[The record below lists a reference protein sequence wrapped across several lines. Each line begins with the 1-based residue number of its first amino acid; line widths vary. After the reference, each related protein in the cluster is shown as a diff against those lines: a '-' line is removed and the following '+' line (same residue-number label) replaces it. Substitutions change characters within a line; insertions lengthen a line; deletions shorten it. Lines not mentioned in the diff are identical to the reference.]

1 MSLSQR
7 VTSLESLSPERG
19 RSPAGSQRRKLSF
32 SPLPGN
38 WGDELERE
46 QHVAEEIETVAAF
59 EVSKGKRI
67 GKSCWCWCRH
77 VTIGLAYADED
88 VHLAFWETRGE
99 MY

>member
-7 VTSLESLSPERG
+7 VTSFESLSPERG

-38 WGDELERE
+38 WGDDLEPRE
-46 QHVAEEIETVAAF
+46 QVVEEIETVAAF

-67 GKSCWCWCRH
+67 CKYIGWLVALDAQAALECWAANLYFFSL
-77 VTIGLAYADED
+77 V
-88 VHLAFWETRGE
+88 
-99 MY
+99 

>member
-19 RSPAGSQRRKLSF
+19 RSPAATQRRKLSF

-38 WGDELERE
+38 WGDEIE
-46 QHVAEEIETVAAF
+46 QQQNLVEIKTVAAF

-67 GKSCWCWCRH
+67 CK
-77 VTIGLAYADED
+77 
-88 VHLAFWETRGE
+88 
-99 MY
+99 